1 MRRDV
6 RFWGW
11 LAVASLFVNIPL
23 AVAMVVH
30 GLHPAI
36 AFGAAGLSGI
46 VILVVRDAVH
56 AARTREPLHATIRQR
71 AAEASY
77 SPSSR

>member
-36 AFGAAGLSGI
+36 AFGAAALSGI
-46 VILVVRDAVH
+46 TILVVHDAVR
-56 AARTREPLHATIRQR
+56 APRRTEEFRATIRQR
-71 AAEASY
+71 EAEASY